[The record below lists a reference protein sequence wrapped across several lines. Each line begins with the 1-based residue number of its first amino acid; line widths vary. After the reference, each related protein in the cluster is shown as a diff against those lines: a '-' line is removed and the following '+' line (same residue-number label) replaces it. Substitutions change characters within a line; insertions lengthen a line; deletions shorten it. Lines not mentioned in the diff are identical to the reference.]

1 LGSDDEDET
10 LEFAQHQLEM
20 MEQYGAAICAFGMY
34 YDSSILNKRPH
45 REPEVTGYDWVMRS
59 LNDPEECFNM
69 FRMNREL
76 FYRLHDLLL
85 STYGLQSTWHMS
97 SIDALAMFLWIV
109 GAPQSIRQAVA
120 LRGPKKLSVGNLKKC
135 CIVYIRCQL
144 ITLNHEIQ
152 DLQRFILEF
161 KLLSFHLI
169 LITALEP

>member
-97 SIDALAMFLWIV
+97 SIEALAMFLWIF
-109 GAPQSIRQAVA
+109 GAPQSIRQAA
-120 LRGPKKLSVGNLKKC
+120 NRFERSKETIGRKFLRSATL
-135 CIVYIRCQL
+135 CI
-144 ITLNHEIQ
+144 
-152 DLQRFILEF
+152 
-161 KLLSFHLI
+161 
-169 LITALEP
+169 